1 MGTFRAGCAKIEI
14 TPKAPAYLAGYA
26 MRNKPSESVHDPLF
40 LRTMVLDDGKI
51 RLAILSNDL
60 CLIGNDLTN
69 ELREMIANAGFDT
82 LLRSTQPRGFA
93 PEYIFVATT
102 HTHSGPVTG
111 GDNVDVEWLEGLKH
125 KMVESVLLAEKRLE
139 PVRIGIGQGKCNVGM
154 NRRERQPDG
163 TTRLGQNPD
172 GPVDT
177 ALGAI
182 RFDDMDGNPLS
193 LVLNY
198 GCHGTALG
206 GHNYRISGDYMGEG
220 VRLVEKQAEGQPF
233 AMFLTGAS
241 GNVDPRHRV
250 GTSFEHV
257 RELGE
262 ELATNALNINS
273 QLMTKDID
281 ATIRI
286 FSETIKVPRKSEE
299 IKKGADENV
308 AIPVSLI
315 RLNDLL
321 FITFPGE
328 LFAEIGMELKRRSPC
343 ANTFIVGYC
352 NGSIGY
358 LPTRQAYAE
367 GGYEVNVTHCA
378 PEAESV
384 FVDGVSEMM
393 RRVE

>member
-1 MGTFRAGCAKIEI
+1 MGTLRAGCAKIEI
-14 TPKAPAYLAGYA
+14 TPKVPAYLAGYA
-26 MRNKPSESVHDPLF
+26 MRNKPSESVHDRLF
-40 LRTMVLDDGKI
+40 LRTVMLDDGKL
-51 RLAILSNDL
+51 RMAILSNDL
-60 CLIGNDLTN
+60 CLISNDLTN
-69 ELREMIANAGFDT
+69 ELWEMIANV
-82 LLRSTQPRGFA
+82 GFA
-93 PEYIFVATT
+93 PEHIFVATT

-125 KMVESVLLAEKRLE
+125 KMVESVLLAEKRLQ
-139 PVRIGIGQGKCNVGM
+139 PVRIGVGKGKCDVGM

-163 TTRLGQNPD
+163 TTRLGKNPD
-172 GPVDT
+172 GTVDT
-177 ALGAI
+177 ELGVI

-206 GHNYRISGDYMGEG
+206 GHNYQISGDYMGEG
-220 VRLVEKQAEGQPF
+220 ISLIEKQAEGQPF
-233 AMFLTGAS
+233 SMFLTGAS

-250 GTSFEHV
+250 GESFEHV

-262 ELATNALNINS
+262 ELAADTLRINS
-273 QLMTKDID
+273 QLTTEDID
-281 ATIRI
+281 ATIQI
-286 FSETIKVPRKSEE
+286 LSKTINVPRKTKEVEE
-299 IKKGADENV
+299 GDDESV
-308 AIPVSLI
+308 AIPVSI
-315 RLNDLL
+315 VRLNDLM

-328 LFAEIGMELKRRSPC
+328 LFAEIGMELKKRSPC

-358 LPTRQAYAE
+358 LPTRQAYPE

-384 FVDGVSEMM
+384 FVDRVSEMI
-393 RRVE
+393 REV